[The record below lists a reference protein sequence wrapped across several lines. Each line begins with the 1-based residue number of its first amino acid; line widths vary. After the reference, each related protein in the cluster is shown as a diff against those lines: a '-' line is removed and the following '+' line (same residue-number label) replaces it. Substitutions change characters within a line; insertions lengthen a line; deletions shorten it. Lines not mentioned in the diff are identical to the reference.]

1 MLEPACIGLRIA
13 RTRQVMTGKARPVT
27 ASIGAEPPRTARARR
42 ADARYQ
48 EAEAA
53 YRESLALVRRAPGEW
68 TCGPRSPHPAIY
80 V

>member
-1 MLEPACIGLRIA
+1 
-13 RTRQVMTGKARPVT
+13 MTGKARPVT

-53 YRESLALVRRAPGEW
+53 YRESLALVRRAPYEW
-68 TCGPRSPHPAIY
+68 TCGPRSPHFAIY
-80 V
+80 KYSYTC